1 MPIIGIIYPCVKH
14 RGSQHPFRVSKHA
27 KNIIQSFWSNPI
39 LSRLPNGEY
48 VINYD
53 RHVCPSSDSYLVLK
67 IPYLLLI
74 GYISSIRWWSWSL
87 PHRSVDGESCSGWWW
102 RLLLTL
108 GTKCYFCQRWG
119 VLQQSSE
126 LYLDGH
132 LCILYSSVFQVD
144 FNVICHFCVGVF
156 LNVFPQVSFLQ
167 VLLLIRQMEHSNTQ
181 SVRIFV

>member
-1 MPIIGIIYPCVKH
+1 MWEVRTSIC
-14 RGSQHPFRVSKHA
+14 RLWL
-27 KNIIQSFWSNPI
+27 NI
-39 LSRLPNGEY
+39 
-48 VINYD
+48 VIF
-53 RHVCPSSDSYLVLK
+53 LFVLK

-87 PHRSVDGESCSGWWW
+87 PHRCIDGESCSGWWW

-132 LCILYSSVFQVD
+132 LCILYSWVFQVD
-144 FNVICHFCVGVF
+144 FNVICHFCGVF
-156 LNVFPQVSFLQ
+156 LNIFPQVSFLQ

-181 SVRIFV
+181 SVRIFIWTYFQKEKKMDCNNTCCH